1 MKAHQIVYENIK
13 TILKDYFGDE
23 IKEYEAGEH
32 MTIGNTGVWLSSDEY
47 ELTIGHGI
55 NHRHYHCEI
64 NNMND
69 AIDEFINI
77 LTRRKRITNTYKG
90 KYLYKSETEI
100 ENQNGD
106 FIVLS
111 SSLSWYFPFWKKT
124 KIETHNIGR
133 IIDSQDIIRQIEEL
147 KKYF

>member
-1 MKAHQIVYENIK
+1 
-13 TILKDYFGDE
+13 
-23 IKEYEAGEH
+23 
-32 MTIGNTGVWLSSDEY
+32 
-47 ELTIGHGI
+47 
-55 NHRHYHCEI
+55 
-64 NNMND
+64 MND

-100 ENQNGD
+100 ESQNGD

-133 IIDSQDIIRQIEEL
+133 IIDSQDVIRQIEEL